1 MVTKHREVLIK
12 CLGTPHMTIRY
23 EINPPKITDPPSRIE
38 LLDERIEKISKF
50 CDGIHVTDSVLGIER
65 ISPLIIGSEIKQKFP
80 ELDVTISLRVIDK
93 TIEQITDF
101 VDAVIHAN
109 LNGILI
115 LMGDPSP
122 ENDYKSGV
130 IPSAAANSLVQSGI
144 NEKINLYLS
153 LPSKPNFEKISKKV
167 NSKPNGF
174 VTQVIH
180 DVSQVKRLTDYLTPK
195 NFQIIPCVLY
205 PSSKNT
211 RSAEFLNLDWSNYE
225 SDFSSFVRE
234 IESVTGD
241 VLVTS
246 PNDFKGALDFLTRLQ
261 N

>member
-1 MVTKHREVLIK
+1 
-12 CLGTPHMTIRY
+12 MTIRY
-23 EINPPKITDPPSRIE
+23 EINPPKITDPPSRIQI
-38 LLDERIEKISKF
+38 LDERIEQISKF

-65 ISPLIIGSEIKQKFP
+65 ISPLIIGAEIKQKFP
-80 ELDVTISLRVIDK
+80 ELQVTISLRVIDK
-93 TIEQITDF
+93 TIAQI
-101 VDAVIHAN
+101 VDLADAAAHAN
-109 LNGILI
+109 LDGILI

-122 ENDYKSGV
+122 ENDHKSGV
-130 IPSAAANSLVQSGI
+130 IPSAAATSLIENGI

-167 NSKPNGF
+167 NSSPNGF

-180 DVSQVKRLTDYLTPK
+180 DVSQVKRLSDYLTPK
-195 NFQIIPCVLY
+195 NFQIIPCILF
-205 PSSKNT
+205 PSSKNS

-225 SDFSSFVRE
+225 NNFSSFVLE
-234 IESVTGD
+234 IESITGD

-261 N
+261 K

>member
-1 MVTKHREVLIK
+1 
-12 CLGTPHMTIRY
+12 MTIRY
-23 EINPPKITDPPSRIE
+23 EINPPKITDPPSRIQI
-38 LLDERIEKISKF
+38 LDERIEQISKF

-65 ISPLIIGSEIKQKFP
+65 ISPLIIGAEIKQKFP
-80 ELDVTISLRVIDK
+80 ELQVTISLRVIDK
-93 TIEQITDF
+93 TIAQI
-101 VDAVIHAN
+101 VDLADAAAHAS
-109 LNGILI
+109 LDGILI

-130 IPSAAANSLVQSGI
+130 IPSAAATSLIENGI

-167 NSKPNGF
+167 NSNPNGF

-180 DVSQVKRLTDYLTPK
+180 DVSQVKRLSDYLTPK
-195 NFQIIPCVLY
+195 NFQIIPCILF
-205 PSSKNT
+205 PSSKNS

-225 SDFSSFVRE
+225 NNFSSFVLE
-234 IESVTGD
+234 IESITGD

-261 N
+261 K

>member
-1 MVTKHREVLIK
+1 
-12 CLGTPHMTIRY
+12 MTIRY
-23 EINPPKITDPPSRIE
+23 EINPPKITDPPSRIQI
-38 LLDERIEKISKF
+38 LDERIEQISKF

-65 ISPLIIGSEIKQKFP
+65 ISPLIIGAEIKQKFP
-80 ELDVTISLRVIDK
+80 ELQVTISLRVIDK
-93 TIEQITDF
+93 TIAQI
-101 VDAVIHAN
+101 VDLADAAAHAN
-109 LNGILI
+109 LDGILI

-122 ENDYKSGV
+122 DNDYKSGV
-130 IPSAAANSLVQSGI
+130 IPSAAVTSLIENGI

-167 NSKPNGF
+167 NSNPNGF

-180 DVSQVKRLTDYLTPK
+180 DVSQVQRLSDYLKPK

-205 PSSKNT
+205 PSPKNS

-225 SDFSSFVRE
+225 NNFSSFVLE
-234 IESVTGD
+234 IESITGD

-261 N
+261 K

>member
-1 MVTKHREVLIK
+1 
-12 CLGTPHMTIRY
+12 MTIRY
-23 EINPPKITDPPSRIE
+23 EINPPKTSDPSSRIE
-38 LLDERIEKISKF
+38 LLDERIEQISNF

-65 ISPLIIGSEIKQKFP
+65 ISPLIIGAEIKQKHP
-80 ELDVTISLRVIDK
+80 KLNVTISLRVIDK
-93 TIEQITDF
+93 TIPQITDF
-101 VDAVIHAN
+101 VDAAIHAN
-109 LNGILI
+109 LDGILV

-122 ENDYKSGV
+122 DNDYKSGV
-130 IPSAAANSLVQSGI
+130 VPSFAVSSLIKDGFGK
-144 NEKINLYLS
+144 KITLYLS

-167 NSKPNGF
+167 NSTPNGF

-180 DVSQVKRLTDYLTPK
+180 DASQVKRINDYLNPK
-195 NFQIIPCVLY
+195 NFKIIPCLLF
-205 PSSKNT
+205 PSTKNF
-211 RSAEFLNLDWSNYE
+211 RSAEFLNLDWSNYK

-234 IESVTGD
+234 IENVTGD